1 MGYSIYWKH
10 RKSFDTNQ
18 WLKIVN
24 HFNTN
29 LNDETVDLDHAFFTD
44 GEIFFNGAKGGTCE
58 TFCLTREKPSQEF
71 NFCKTQ
77 ELPYDKVIWK
87 LLKFVK
93 EEVVGLNNPDF
104 EISNDN
110 GEEIV

>member
-1 MGYSIYWKH
+1 MGYSVYWNQH
-10 RKSFDTNQ
+10 RSFTNNE
-18 WLKIVN
+18 WVKIVN

-29 LNDETVDLDHAFFTD
+29 LNNECVDVESITPFE
-44 GEIFFNGAKGGTCE
+44 GEIFFNGANGETCE
-58 TFCLTREKPSQEF
+58 TFCLSKNPTSDF
-71 NFCKTQ
+71 HFCKTQ

-93 EEVVGLNNPDF
+93 EEVVGLKNPDF

-110 GEEIV
+110 GEVIV

>member
-1 MGYSIYWKH
+1 MGYSVYWNQH
-10 RKSFDTNQ
+10 RSFTNNE
-18 WLKIVN
+18 WVKIVN

-29 LNDETVDLDHAFFTD
+29 LNNECVDVESVTPFEK
-44 GEIFFNGAKGGTCE
+44 EIFFNGANGETCE
-58 TFCLTREKPSQEF
+58 TFCLSQIARSDF

-77 ELPYDKVIWK
+77 EYPYDKVIWK

-93 EEVVGLNNPDF
+93 EEVVGLNNPEF

-110 GEEIV
+110 GEEIL